1 MHNKQKP
8 KIWTFA
14 VLWVLMG
21 QKYSAHDPT
30 LADQILYDT
39 NIFEIWQD

>member
-1 MHNKQKP
+1 
-8 KIWTFA
+8 
-14 VLWVLMG
+14 MG

-30 LADQILYDT
+30 LPDPILYDT